1 MKYCV
6 KEQEHK
12 GNYKAHSNEVKAS
25 FSDRIRQ
32 IIFQLTNASVTCA
45 AAMKELLN

>member
-32 IIFQLTNASVTCA
+32 IITHLTNACVTCE